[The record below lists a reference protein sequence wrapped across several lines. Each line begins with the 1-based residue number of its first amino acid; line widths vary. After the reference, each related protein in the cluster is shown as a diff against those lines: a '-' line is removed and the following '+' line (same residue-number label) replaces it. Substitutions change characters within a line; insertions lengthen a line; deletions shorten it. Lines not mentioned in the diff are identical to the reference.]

1 MARGF
6 LNLIFNTIVRRKFHI
21 PLPHIII
28 REGDMQY
35 ILTTFIDDTKKEF
48 LCSDINDVE
57 RKILWLYREHNNLD
71 YSIKIKDLPLAHSYG
86 TDTIHILCSN
96 LANLLVS
103 KNQDYGDAFGKSVD
117 KFGDIAFLVRM
128 EDKINRMNNLMQ
140 SNKEPNNE
148 SIQDT
153 LTDIAGYCILMLK
166 KMQERE

>member
-1 MARGF
+1 
-6 LNLIFNTIVRRKFHI
+6 
-21 PLPHIII
+21 
-28 REGDMQY
+28 MQY
-35 ILTTFIDDTKKEF
+35 ILTTFIDDKKKEF
-48 LCSDINDVE
+48 LCPDINDVE
-57 RKILWLYREHNNLD
+57 RKILWLYQEHNQLD
-71 YSIKIKDLPLAHSYG
+71 YNVKIKDLPIVYG
-86 TDTIHILCSN
+86 TETIHTLCSN